1 MPGLNGIQL
10 YQILKALDPKL
21 KVLFISALD
30 SAQEIISVL
39 PSIIESHSL
48 IVLYSARNRKFCFR
62 CMASLAIL
70 ASCIDSITDFE
81 SEVAPIL
88 RKI

>member
-48 IVLYSARNRKFCFR
+48 LYSARNRKFCFR